1 MSDHQQEEQEL
12 QFQLQSTVISECT
25 EDAEWAG
32 EDVIRLDEA
41 EVAEM
46 SKCDEKPFH
55 VEFVALYEG
64 LSNNQRKYSK
74 EAVETC
80 VDAMVGVNMYKGH
93 IEPGTS
99 SWKYREP
106 VGRVVAAKLDRM
118 NIGGEEVMAA
128 KGKAYITE
136 ADPKLRDDIKRK
148 MAGSVSIL
156 GNARLVRQFGDNH
169 KTVTKMHKPLKSV
182 DFCNPGSGGLSQAGV
197 TAVVSEMDATVSDP
211 ENPVKEPEVQM
222 AMAKLTK
229 EELLS
234 EYKPEITALVGEQVE
249 EQVQEIASGRREL
262 AEQRVAFDDEK
273 KALDETVQEITQARD
288 AAVTERD
295 EWKTKY
301 EQERDA
307 RISSDLA
314 VFKNE
319 HIAEMKA
326 EDSSKAKL
334 FDVAAK
340 RITPCVVDGSL
351 DKSKEAFIQNF
362 NKAVEEVSELAEM
375 IAGPAEDVSE
385 APKKLHDR
393 NPVAQSATSHKLDDI
408 LAPTL
413 LKSRESRSEA

>member
-1 MSDHQQEEQEL
+1 MSDQHQEEQEL

-25 EDAEWAG
+25 EDSAWDG
-32 EDVIRLDEA
+32 DDVQRLDEA

-64 LSNNQRKYSK
+64 LSNNKRHYSK

-106 VGRVVAAKLDRM
+106 VGRVVAAKLDKV
-118 NIGGEEVMAA
+118 NIDGKEVLAA

-148 MAGSVSIL
+148 MAGNVSIL
-156 GNARLVRQFGDNH
+156 GNARLVRQFGDSH

-197 TAVVSEMDATVSDP
+197 IAVVSEMDATISDP
-211 ENPVKEPEVQM
+211 QTPVKEPEVQM
-222 AMAKLTK
+222 VMAKLTK

-249 EQVQEIASGRREL
+249 EQVQEIAAGRREL

-273 KALDETVQEITQARD
+273 KALDETVQEMTQARD
-288 AAVTERD
+288 NAITERD
-295 EWKTKY
+295 EWKSKY

-307 RISSDLA
+307 RISSDLT

-319 HIAEMKA
+319 HVAEMKA
-326 EDSSKAKL
+326 GDSTKAKM

-340 RITPCVVDGSL
+340 RVTPSVVDGCF
-351 DKSKEAFIQNF
+351 DKSKEAFIENF

-375 IAGPAEDVSE
+375 FASPSEDASE

-393 NPVAQSATSHKLDDI
+393 NPVAQGAASAKLNDI
-408 LAPTL
+408 LAPSL
-413 LKSRESRSEA
+413 RKSRDARSEA